1 MYPKGGRGQSA
12 ECTQSEVGMKVH
24 RFTAVKALASLVGGA
39 VVTMLAPAALQAQ
52 APGKIMS
59 SDGD

>member
-1 MYPKGGRGQSA
+1 
-12 ECTQSEVGMKVH
+12 MKVH